1 MFQLADIRD
10 IGLLAQLL
18 RFAAISGCGWSSRVL
33 EVSIFSY
40 SSEILEKRLE
50 RRHGGLEIAPAYLR

>member
-18 RFAAISGCGWSSRVL
+18 RFAAVSGCERSSRVF

-40 SSEILEKRLE
+40 SSEILEK
-50 RRHGGLEIAPAYLR
+50 AA

>member
-10 IGLLAQLL
+10 LGLLAQLL
-18 RFAAISGCGWSSRVL
+18 RFAAVSDCARSSPVL

-40 SSEILEKRLE
+40 SSEILEKRLKTGT
-50 RRHGGLEIAPAYLR
+50 RRLRDRAVL